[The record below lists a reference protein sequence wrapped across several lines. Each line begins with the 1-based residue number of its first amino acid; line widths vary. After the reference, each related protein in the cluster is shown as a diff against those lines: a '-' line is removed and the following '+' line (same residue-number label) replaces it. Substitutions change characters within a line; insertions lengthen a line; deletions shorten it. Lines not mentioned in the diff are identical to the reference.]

1 LLEVYKEKSEAGVDL
16 DSYKRLIGGPDFD
29 KQRETVSRH
38 NNWRQLEENSSRLKN
53 MINDFNTSIEKD
65 YTRDDINVK
74 DINMSK
80 DDSGFTRHDSQIR
93 SNDRDQK
100 KFELP
105 DRSAVLDDVNKNK
118 DESYIL
124 KMNKYNEE
132 NSIGNM
138 SNTFVV
144 RESSERKAKLDD
156 KRRNELSNSKEN

>member
-1 LLEVYKEKSEAGVDL
+1 
-16 DSYKRLIGGPDFD
+16 
-29 KQRETVSRH
+29 
-38 NNWRQLEENSSRLKN
+38 

-80 DDSGFTRHDSQIR
+80 DDSGFTRNDSQIR
-93 SNDRDQK
+93 SSDRDK

-105 DRSAVLDDVNKNK
+105 NRSAVLDDVNRNK
-118 DESYIL
+118 DQSYIL

-138 SNTFVV
+138 SNTYVV

-156 KRRNELSNSKEN
+156 KRHNELSNSKEN